1 MIQPEVGRLEFA
13 SDLRMVRASLVTM
26 TETASKAIRAATT
39 ALLDLDLE
47 AVRLTGSLEQELEDD
62 MVAIE
67 RRTLHLLA
75 CQQPVAGDLRMLVS
89 AIKISAECRRMGAL
103 AHHIGTVASRSYP
116 APAIPDELSE
126 IFRRMGDVA
135 SRIADGARITLTT
148 SDAVD
153 AARLEVD
160 DDELAV
166 LEHDA
171 MDGLLR
177 ALFRALVD
185 NWSHGVEAAVNVA
198 LTGRYY
204 ERFADH
210 AVAIAQSVIFIET
223 AMRPHVG
230 APHVG

>member
-26 TETASKAIRAATT
+26 TETASKAIGAATT

-47 AVRLTGSLEQELEDD
+47 AVRMTASLEQELEDD
-62 MVAIE
+62 RLAIE

-75 CQQPVAGDLRMLVS
+75 RQQPVAGDLRMLVS

-103 AHHIGTVASRSYP
+103 AHHIGTAAGRSYP

-148 SDAVD
+148 SDALD

-160 DDELAV
+160 D
-166 LEHDA
+166 DA

>member
-39 ALLDLDLE
+39 ALLDLDLK
-47 AVRLTGSLEQELEDD
+47 AVRMTASLEQELEDD
-62 MVAIE
+62 RLAIE

-75 CQQPVAGDLRMLVS
+75 RQQPVAGDLRMLVS
-89 AIKISAECRRMGAL
+89 AIKISAECGRMGAL
-103 AHHIGTVASRSYP
+103 AHHIGTAASRSYP

-135 SRIADGARITLTT
+135 SRIAAGARITLTT
-148 SDAVD
+148 SDALD

-160 DDELAV
+160 D
-166 LEHDA
+166 DA

-198 LTGRYY
+198 LIGRYY

-223 AMRPHVG
+223 GMRPHVG
-230 APHVG
+230 APYVG

>member
-26 TETASKAIRAATT
+26 TETASKAIRAGTT

-47 AVRLTGSLEQELEDD
+47 AVRMTASLEQELEDD
-62 MVAIE
+62 RLAIE

-89 AIKISAECRRMGAL
+89 AIKISADCRRMSAL
-103 AHHIGTVASRSYP
+103 AHHIGTAASRSYP

-148 SDAVD
+148 SDTLD

-160 DDELAV
+160 D
-166 LEHDA
+166 DA

-198 LTGRYY
+198 LIGRYY

-223 AMRPHVG
+223 GMRPHVE
-230 APHVG
+230 APYVG

>member
-13 SDLRMVRASLVTM
+13 SDLRMVRASLVSM
-26 TETASKAIRAATT
+26 TETASKAIRAAST

-47 AVRLTGSLEQELEDD
+47 AVRMTASLEQELEDD
-62 MVAIE
+62 RLAIE

-75 CQQPVAGDLRMLVS
+75 RQQPVAGDLRMLVS
-89 AIKISAECRRMGAL
+89 AIKISADCRRMGAL
-103 AHHIGTVASRSYP
+103 ATHISTAVSRSYP

-148 SDAVD
+148 RDALD

-160 DDELAV
+160 D
-166 LEHDA
+166 DA

-198 LTGRYY
+198 LIGRYY

-210 AVAIAQSVIFIET
+210 AVSIAQSVIFIET

>member
-26 TETASKAIRAATT
+26 TKTASKAIRAATT
-39 ALLDLDLE
+39 ALLDLDQE
-47 AVRLTGSLEQELEDD
+47 AVRMTASLEQELEDD
-62 MVAIE
+62 MVEIE
-67 RRTLHLLA
+67 RRTHHLLA
-75 CQQPVAGDLRMLVS
+75 RQQPVAGDLRMLVS
-89 AIKISAECRRMGAL
+89 ALKISADCRRMGAL
-103 AHHIGTVASRSYP
+103 ANHISTAASRCYP

-126 IFRRMGDVA
+126 IFRRMDDVA

-148 SDAVD
+148 SDALD

-160 DDELAV
+160 D
-166 LEHDA
+166 DA

-198 LTGRYY
+198 LIGRYY

-210 AVAIAQSVIFIET
+210 AVGIAQSVIFIET

>member
-26 TETASKAIRAATT
+26 TETASKAIGAATT

-47 AVRLTGSLEQELEDD
+47 AVRMTASLEQELEDD
-62 MVAIE
+62 RLAIE

-75 CQQPVAGDLRMLVS
+75 RQQPVAGDLRMLVS

-103 AHHIGTVASRSYP
+103 AHHIGTAASRSYP

-160 DDELAV
+160 D
-166 LEHDA
+166 DA

>member
-1 MIQPEVGRLEFA
+1 
-13 SDLRMVRASLVTM
+13 M
-26 TETASKAIRAATT
+26 TATASKAIRAATT

-47 AVRLTGSLEQELEDD
+47 AVRMTASLEQELEDD
-62 MVAIE
+62 RLAIE

-75 CQQPVAGDLRMLVS
+75 RQQPVAGDLRMLVS
-89 AIKISAECRRMGAL
+89 AIKISADCRRMGAL
-103 AHHIGTVASRSYP
+103 ATHISTAVSRSYP

-148 SDAVD
+148 SDALD

-160 DDELAV
+160 D
-166 LEHDA
+166 DA

-198 LTGRYY
+198 LIGRYY

-210 AVAIAQSVIFIET
+210 AVSIAQSVIFIET

>member
-1 MIQPEVGRLEFA
+1 MSQPEVGRLEFA

-26 TETASKAIRAATT
+26 TETASKAIGAATT

-47 AVRLTGSLEQELEDD
+47 AVRMTASLEQELEDD
-62 MVAIE
+62 RLAIE

-103 AHHIGTVASRSYP
+103 AHHIGTAAGRSYP

-160 DDELAV
+160 D
-166 LEHDA
+166 DA

>member
-26 TETASKAIRAATT
+26 TETASKAIRAGTT

-47 AVRLTGSLEQELEDD
+47 AVRMTASLEQELEDD
-62 MVAIE
+62 RLAIE

-75 CQQPVAGDLRMLVS
+75 RQQPVAGDLRMLVS

-103 AHHIGTVASRSYP
+103 AHHIGTAASRSYP

-148 SDAVD
+148 SDALD

-160 DDELAV
+160 D
-166 LEHDA
+166 DA

-198 LTGRYY
+198 LIGRYY

-210 AVAIAQSVIFIET
+210 AVGIAQSVIFIET

>member
-13 SDLRMVRASLVTM
+13 SDLGMVRASLVTM

-47 AVRLTGSLEQELEDD
+47 AVRMTASLEQELEDD
-62 MVAIE
+62 RLAIE
-67 RRTLHLLA
+67 RRTQHLLA
-75 CQQPVAGDLRMLVS
+75 RQQPVAGDLRMLIS
-89 AIKISAECRRMGAL
+89 AIKISADCRRMAAL
-103 AHHIGTVASRSYP
+103 AHHIGTAAGRSYP

-135 SRIADGARITLTT
+135 SRIADGARITLTK
-148 SDAVD
+148 SDALD

-160 DDELAV
+160 D
-166 LEHDA
+166 DA

-198 LTGRYY
+198 LIGRYY

-230 APHVG
+230 SPHVG